1 MATALKAAM
10 AFALGGKRNLFAD
23 LSGHVQPR
31 KLNELNVNCQ
41 RNICG
46 RKLTDAK
53 ACDDFGDD
61 NKDCAGACLTGF
73 ELDGDACILP
83 DQDNS
88 AVVAST
94 VLETG
99 MSDWDGSET
108 KALKRS
114 TRKAN
119 ARRWFQSAFTARKA
133 KVAHSA
139 KKNREIRKELRLAAV
154 VDDDFSDA
162 AKAKL
167 VAGKTYFIKPG
178 PSNKDAGDTCASN
191 SAADDDTCV
200 TTVLGLD
207 EDEVDKNILACDDG
221 CWQVGGIE
229 VDGVLS
235 PFIKQRRTDADSPY
249 KMSCWEGT
257 AWGAES
263 DKVAGDEVTCTVGAR
278 SLKVVVESMTITGDA
293 VAEYHDDSKQPQA
306 PVSGDDRTKTFVTAG
321 QNTQILDDMK
331 MEQIGDDLVVS
342 VISTTNLTA
351 TSYQC
356 TLSVGV
362 AHDAPNSDATLKDPA
377 KFIAGAAVSDST
389 QTAVGEGK
397 FKFEVA
403 VKPSSYDL
411 VDGKLHTG
419 RLGVILTPKLKC
431 VGNGGNFMKQEDAD
445 GNDVAA
451 SSTDG
456 LHLRV
461 STADAPGHAARY
473 DLKATGLTPTDAEG
487 TNAEGG
493 SAAGALSDGTADDA
507 KRSYGYEA
515 YFTHSHLQV
524 VFPETSIAGKGIE
537 DHFDGLSAPA
547 NAKCAWAASDYH
559 ADLTNALQT
568 TLKANTWMS
577 DDDDTQ
583 PEGVYG
589 NWTALAADCT
599 AGECTTL
606 QKSATVNGSAAYL
619 PFDKPLTSYYQT
631 QPSVVCASQKGDV
644 AGTAATTLT
653 PNLADDTAA
662 AIVAGVLVGHDSLA
676 KVDCTKNGV
685 DATVCV
691 APADSKVIGQ
701 LFTLAETTADFTNL
715 ITDGYNFNLAVTC
728 GSSAEGTDPC
738 AVTDI
743 TAATG
748 LVSSKTR
755 ADLGGDMTALAAAV
769 TDTTFSLP
777 TKYGTTFD
785 NFEASVGAHALVTD
799 SSNAYRIDANFSVG
813 ISADED
819 ILSWDGDVKQ
829 AAAGF
834 NGPEVVTATHGTET
848 IDTQTRVSTAALSY
862 MKADAALV
870 FDVNGDLDPFKHDD
884 NYDPG
889 EKAVET
895 AVDSTNCQASTT
907 TVMCKSNGFAA
918 YDCLSRELSVAY
930 AVTTPTSDLRFP
942 AETAT
947 ATKTWSITKTG
958 SPAQSA
964 VGFVVTAPAART
976 GIAGQQLDAVDD
988 SDKADLNVA
997 TGVMGTDP
1005 DIEFTREAAVGTTT
1019 YNCEDA
1025 TGRNITY
1032 KANVA
1037 KPCGEPYGYNITSE
1051 LPAFYVYGK
1060 GTGDAPDQVSQT
1072 TTDAVQTSEWHVQES
1087 TSTGGGYVIP
1097 VPIVI
1102 ENDATVDSYD
1112 ATYHLPTS
1120 KVSLQNVVLSVKGTT
1135 DGDEGTEGVR
1145 LKNGNGDCKANDDG
1159 KRECTIE
1166 YWNTNDY
1173 EVSYDAN
1180 AQTPVQCGHT
1190 DEHPCPQITYEVV
1203 STVSSGNDPNA
1214 FGQAQ
1219 DCGSAATVATKIHD
1233 RTVTLNVVGNPRA
1246 YDGVID
1252 VHAKTGSAEQKPD
1265 PIATEEVHGAVV
1277 PGKDGAAITIL
1288 DMNPNDA
1295 SDCVGETCD
1304 FNIADSK
1311 DVAFK
1316 VKFLMTGAGE
1326 RTFRI
1331 LPLGADDDTWGKGA
1345 NKFGGALP
1353 SPVICEST
1361 DYEDSATACTQS
1373 GDTTVDDVWSAQP
1386 CDPTTAK
1393 PYLPYK
1399 DASKAELDPNC
1410 VGSFYFSLGSNVNT
1424 DICENTAVNDDPYTV
1439 DGLPYLG
1446 FSIQVVYG
1454 SGGTGEADSGVPH
1467 KYMFA
1472 LRCPD
1477 KEYSLNM
1484 AAQSGGTRK
1493 IILQSTNVG
1502 LVNKVQFGASH
1513 DDKISLNL
1521 FYSGRSSGDKASL
1534 PLTLEANPDVK
1545 MVGATDP
1552 GGVLGGQLVGDSFAG
1567 ALPVM
1572 FQFQRQC
1579 LFTEIVLKSRQKT
1592 DSAEKSFTFKLQCP
1606 RYTGASTD
1614 DSLSLT
1620 YDITSQTFN
1629 NDGGSITVTNPA
1641 TTGFDSV
1648 STGLVGQVCSGTGGG
1663 AASTI
1668 NANCSFDPA
1677 QGAQSLAKTGGIA
1690 NWFNFLQ
1697 SCGFQE
1703 TSAGSGV
1710 YAGAVQRTYVRDH
1723 RIGAGQASYCG
1734 GRKIKFGVT
1743 MTGSH
1748 TAYVSVG
1755 NPQDMDFGVQALEL
1769 YWGDCDA
1776 GAGAG
1781 TGKQLQ
1787 ATIQLQRKFADET
1800 TFEIAAGDAVTDMV
1814 KSPAALTLTDPDA
1827 DTAQFTVT
1835 GQCIANP
1842 SANAAAGDGE
1852 CASFES
1858 PRTLNF
1864 GIEHLLNG
1872 IDYRGDLSVS
1882 LQMSCPL
1889 PEIDGSGEGSQIDL
1903 RHTSKCEGYG
1913 EGTGF
1918 SADCPDADTDGD
1930 GTCDYVDA
1938 NNSGDKDDNEP
1949 CNVAQVEADEQIQL
1963 ELIIDDAAFAIHDV
1977 SAPTITIDGNDLWC
1991 AVSDQVTDF
2000 AGADKCPVSALT
2012 AEYVAANADGS
2023 DIALVQGG
2031 GASGTGKTADEENS
2045 KVTLRALALSGK
2057 SASITWDVERK
2068 TANTGRRMLRQTV
2081 TYALGADDSQGHE
2094 GAGFVVLPATRDGD
2108 SDSISVDEL
2117 PSIFTEAE
2125 ASAGTTHTHEH
2136 HADDHRAVEE
2146 GWGLWIFGIV
2156 GGGLLLTVVIAVVFT
2171 NGQKEVVYASTPSSG
2186 FANRF
2191 YRYSKVDNSSPF
2203 DRNRFRS

>member
-23 LSGHVQPR
+23 LSGHVQSR
-31 KLNELNVNCQ
+31 KLNVNCQ
-41 RNICG
+41 KNICG

-94 VLETG
+94 ILQTG
-99 MSDWDGSET
+99 MSEWTGTET

-133 KVAHSA
+133 KIAHST
-139 KKNREIRKELRLAAV
+139 KKNRAIRKELRLAAV
-154 VDDDFSDA
+154 VDDDFSDE

-191 SAADDDTCV
+191 SAAEDDTCV

-229 VDGVLS
+229 VDGKLS
-235 PFIKQRRTDADSPY
+235 PFIKQRRVDADSPY

-263 DKVAGDEVTCTVGAR
+263 NKVAGDEVTCTVGIR
-278 SLKVVVESMTITGDA
+278 SLKVVVGSMTTNGDEVA
-293 VAEYHDDSKQPQA
+293 VAEYHGDSKQPQA
-306 PVSGDDRTKTFVTAG
+306 PVSGDDDRGKTFTSEG
-321 QNTQILDDMK
+321 QNLDSITSAK
-331 MEQIGDDLVVS
+331 MIQSGEDLVVS
-342 VISTTNLTA
+342 VTSSVPMDSTASAFL
-351 TSYQC
+351 C

-362 AHDAPNSDATLKDPA
+362 AHDAANSDATLKDGN
-377 KFIAGAAVSDST
+377 KFIAGAANSSST
-389 QTAVGEGK
+389 QVSVGEN
-397 FKFEVA
+397 FKFEVT

-411 VDGKLHTG
+411 VDNKLHTG
-419 RLGVILTPKLKC
+419 RLGVTLTPKLTCTGTYKTSISQDHAGTT
-431 VGNGGNFMKQEDAD
+431 VTAQD
-445 GNDVAA
+445 GI
-451 SSTDG
+451 
-456 LHLRV
+456 HLRA
-461 STADAPGHAARY
+461 STADANGHAARY
-473 DLKATGLTPTDAEG
+473 DLKATGLITTD
-487 TNAEGG
+487 AEGG

-507 KRSYGYEA
+507 KRSYSYSA
-515 YFTHSHLQV
+515 DFTHSHLQV

-537 DHFDGLSAPA
+537 DHFDGLSPPA

-568 TLKANTWMS
+568 TLKTNTWMS
-577 DDDDTQ
+577 DDDATQ

-589 NWTALAADCT
+589 NWTALAAGCT

-606 QKSATVNGSAAYL
+606 QKSATVDGSAAYL

-631 QPSVVCASQKGDV
+631 QPSVVCASQKGGV
-644 AGTAATTLT
+644 AGAAATTLT
-653 PNLADDTAA
+653 PNLAGDTAA
-662 AIVAGVLVGHDSLA
+662 AIVSGVLVGHQSLA
-676 KVDCTKNGV
+676 KVDCTRNGV
-685 DATVCV
+685 DASVCV
-691 APADSKVIGQ
+691 APADGKVIGQ

-715 ITDGYNFNLAVTC
+715 ITDGYNFNLTVTC
-728 GSSAEGTDPC
+728 VSSAAGTTDAC

-743 TAATG
+743 TDATG

-755 ADLGGDMTALAAAV
+755 ADLATDMTALAAAV

-785 NFEASVGAHALVTD
+785 NFDASVGAHALVTD
-799 SSNAYRIDANFSVG
+799 SSNAYRIDANFSVV

-819 ILSWDGDVKQ
+819 ILSWDGDDKQ
-829 AAAGF
+829 TAAGF
-834 NGPEVVTATHGTET
+834 NGPEVVTATHGTKST
-848 IDTQTRVSTAALSY
+848 TTQTRVSADAVSY
-862 MKADAALV
+862 MKADDALV
-870 FDVNGDLDPFKHDD
+870 FDNNGNLDPFKHAD

-889 EKAVET
+889 ETAVDS

-918 YDCLSRELSVAY
+918 YDCLSRELSVTY

-942 AETAT
+942 AQTAT

-964 VGFVVTAPAART
+964 VGFVVTAPQART
-976 GIAGQQLDAVDD
+976 GIAGQKLDAVAD
-988 SDKADLNVA
+988 SDAVDLNVA

-1005 DIEFTREAAVGTTT
+1005 DITFTRETPVGTTT
-1019 YNCEDA
+1019 YNCEDT
-1025 TGRNITY
+1025 TGRDITY

-1051 LPAFYVYGK
+1051 LPAFYVYGA
-1060 GTGDAPDQVSQT
+1060 GTNDAPDQVSQT
-1072 TTDAVQTSEWHVQES
+1072 STDAVQTSEWHVQES
-1087 TSTGGGYVIP
+1087 TSTAQGYVIP

-1102 ENDATVDSYD
+1102 ENDASVTSYD
-1112 ATYHLPTS
+1112 AAVHLPTS
-1120 KVSLQNVVLSVKGTT
+1120 KVSLQNVSLSVKGTPT
-1135 DGDEGTEGVR
+1135 GAAGTEGVR
-1145 LKNGNGDCKANDDG
+1145 LKNGNGDCKVNDAG

-1180 AQTPVQCGHT
+1180 AQTPVQCGDT

-1203 STVSSGNDPNA
+1203 STVSSGNVADA

-1219 DCGSAATVATKIHD
+1219 DCGSAATVPSKIAD

-1252 VHAKTGSAEQKPD
+1252 VHAKTGTTEQKPD
-1265 PIATEEVHGAVV
+1265 PLATEDVHGAVV

-1288 DMNPNDA
+1288 DMNPNVA
-1295 SDCVGETCD
+1295 TKCAGETCD

-1311 DVAFK
+1311 DVAFR
-1316 VKFLMTGAGE
+1316 VKFLKTGTGN
-1326 RTFRI
+1326 RKFKIT
-1331 LPLGADDDTWGKGA
+1331 PLDVDDDTWGKGA
-1345 NKFGGALP
+1345 NKFNDALP
-1353 SPVICEST
+1353 SPVVCSSA
-1361 DYEDSATACTQS
+1361 DYDNDLCTQS
-1373 GDTTVDDVWSAQP
+1373 GDAAVSDVIGTVG
-1386 CDPTTAK
+1386 CDPTNAE
-1393 PYLPYK
+1393 PYLPYT
-1399 DASKAELDPNC
+1399 DAGKTELKSTC
-1410 VGSFYFSLGSNVNT
+1410 VGSFYFSLGSDVNT

-1446 FSIQVVYG
+1446 FSIQVIYDGG
-1454 SGGTGEADSGVPH
+1454 SGEADSGVPH

-1472 LRCPD
+1472 LRCPT

-1493 IILQSTNVG
+1493 IIPQSTNVG

-1513 DDKISLNL
+1513 DDKITLNL
-1521 FYSGRSSGDKASL
+1521 FYSGRSSGDKTSL
-1534 PLTLEANPDVK
+1534 PLTLQANPDVK
-1545 MVGATDP
+1545 MVDATDP
-1552 GGVLGGQLVGDSFAG
+1552 GGELGGELVGDSFLG
-1567 ALPVM
+1567 ALPVT
-1572 FQFQRQC
+1572 FEFQRQC
-1579 LFTEIVLKSRQKT
+1579 LFTEIVLQSQQKLVCN
-1592 DSAEKSFTFKLQCP
+1592 DGDASACIQKSFTFKLQCP
-1606 RYTGASTD
+1606 RYTGTSTD

-1620 YDITSQTFN
+1620 YDITGQTFDN
-1629 NDGGSITVTNPA
+1629 EGGSITVTNPA
-1641 TTGFDSV
+1641 TNGFDSV

-1677 QGAQSLAKTGGIA
+1677 EGAQSLAKTGGIA
-1690 NWFNFLQ
+1690 NWFNFLK
-1697 SCGFQE
+1697 SCDFVE
-1703 TSAGSGV
+1703 TSEGSGV

-1723 RIGAGQASYCG
+1723 RIGNGQASYCG

-1787 ATIQLQRKFADET
+1787 ATIQLQRKFAGET

-1814 KSPAALTLTDPDA
+1814 KSPGALAHTEPDS

-1842 SANAAAGDGE
+1842 SPTAVAGDGE
-1852 CASFES
+1852 CTSFES
-1858 PRTLNF
+1858 PRTLDF

-1889 PEIDGSGEGSQIDL
+1889 PEIDGSGEGSQIAL
-1903 RHTSKCEGYG
+1903 RHTSKCEGYASG
-1913 EGTGF
+1913 DGF
-1918 SADCPDADTDGD
+1918 TDCPDADTDGD

-1938 NNSGDKDDNEP
+1938 NNNDAKDANEP
-1949 CNVAQVEADEQIQL
+1949 CNVARVEADEQIQL

-1977 SAPTITIDGNDLWC
+1977 SAPTITIAGSDLWC
-1991 AVSDQVTDF
+1991 AASDQVTDF
-2000 AGADKCPVSALT
+2000 AGAAKCPVSALT

-2068 TANTGRRMLRQTV
+2068 TANRRMLRQTV

-2136 HADDHRAVEE
+2136 HADDHHEE
-2146 GWGLWIFGIV
+2146 GWGLLIFGIV